1 MSELYFL
8 KFVAKDSIQRTHVI
22 FCAVAN
28 QQKNTIE
35 KFETLVSYS
44 PELINI
50 QTDFTYKDV
59 VSKIQKFMLEG
70 NYVQNATLSLSNT
83 FKNSISNES
92 FLMEFIYYLQTE
104 NEDKLNE
111 LLKQQLVKI
120 LGKNDV
126 YINSK
131 FYPISREDIDKT
143 AHESKIQD
151 VASDISELNDA
162 SSVIPAGAIVTN
174 FSFVLSPVNGTRA
187 DELKVNDKVMIK
199 IAPENEVA
207 NNVINLLSLKDDAGI
222 IRHAPATIAEI
233 KRNQSE
239 IYYVVKL
246 IDGVFAKYTETEV
259 SVRVKLATNE
269 TLSSNSKSIEE
280 FEIYENSK
288 KNSRSSSGSNINMT
302 TILIAGAISFILISW
317 ILVSVLL

>member
-1 MSELYFL
+1 MSELFFL
-8 KFVAKDSIQRTHVI
+8 KFVAKDSIQRTHVL

-28 QQKNTIE
+28 QQKNTVE
-35 KFETLVSYS
+35 KFEALVSYS

-59 VSKIQKFMLEG
+59 VSKIQKFMIEG
-70 NYVQNATLSLSNT
+70 NYVQNATLSFTNT
-83 FKNSISNES
+83 FKNSITNES
-92 FLMEFIYYLQTE
+92 FLMEFIYYIQTE
-104 NEDKLNE
+104 NGDKLNE

-131 FYPISREDIDKT
+131 FYPISKDDMDKI
-143 AHESKIQD
+143 HDSKFQD
-151 VASDISELNDA
+151 ATNEVSQVNDSA
-162 SSVIPAGAIVTN
+162 SVIPAGAIVTN

-199 IAPENEVA
+199 ISPENEVS

-233 KRNQSE
+233 KRNQGE
-239 IYYVVKL
+239 IFYIVKI
-246 IDGVFAKYTETEV
+246 IDGVFAKYVETEIA
-259 SVRVKLATNE
+259 VRVKIATNE
-269 TLSSNSKSIEE
+269 SLSSNSKSIEE
-280 FEIYENSK
+280 FEIYDNSK
-288 KNSRSSSGSNINMT
+288 QKSPFTGLNLNMT
-302 TILIAGAISFILISW
+302 AILVGGAISFIVIAW

>member
-8 KFVAKDSIQRTHVI
+8 KFVAKDSIQRTNVI
-22 FCAVAN
+22 FCAIAN
-28 QQKNTIE
+28 KQKNTIE

-70 NYVQNATLSLSNT
+70 NYVQNATLSFSTTL
-83 FKNSISNES
+83 KNSFSNES
-92 FLMEFIYYLQTE
+92 FVLEFIYYLETE

-131 FYPISREDIDKT
+131 FYPISKDDVDKT
-143 AHESKIQD
+143 AHENKSAE
-151 VASDISELNDA
+151 VTTDISHISDSNI
-162 SSVIPAGAIVTN
+162 IPQGSIVTN
-174 FSFVLSPVNGTRA
+174 FTFSLSPVHGVRA

-207 NNVINLLSLKDDAGI
+207 NNVINLLSLKDDVGI
-222 IRHAPATIAEI
+222 VRPAPATIAEI
-233 KRNQSE
+233 KRNQNE
-239 IYYVVKL
+239 IYYVVK
-246 IDGVFAKYTETEV
+246 ITDGIFAKNTETEIA
-259 SVRVKLATNE
+259 VRVKLATSE
-269 TLSSNSKSIEE
+269 TLSSSSKTAEE
-280 FEIYENSK
+280 FEIYDSSK
-288 KNSRSSSGSNINMT
+288 QSSSSLGIGISPT
-302 TILIAGAISFILISW
+302 TLLIAGAISFVIIAW

>member
-1 MSELYFL
+1 MSELFFL

-22 FCAVAN
+22 FCAIAN
-28 QQKNTIE
+28 QQKNTVE
-35 KFETLVSYS
+35 KFEALVSYS

-70 NYVQNATLSLSNT
+70 NYVQNATLSFTNT

-143 AHESKIQD
+143 AHDSKTQD
-151 VASDISELNDA
+151 ASTDISQLHDS
-162 SSVIPAGAIVTN
+162 SSVIPQGAIITN
-174 FSFVLSPVNGTRA
+174 FSFVLSPVHGTRA

-199 IAPENEVA
+199 ISPENEVA

-222 IRHAPATIAEI
+222 IRHAPAIIAEI
-233 KRNQSE
+233 KRNQNE

-269 TLSSNSKSIEE
+269 TLSSSSKSIEE
-280 FEIYENSK
+280 FEIYDNSK
-288 KNSRSSSGSNINMT
+288 KNSRSSASNLNLT
-302 TILIAGAISFILISW
+302 TVLIAGAISFILIAW